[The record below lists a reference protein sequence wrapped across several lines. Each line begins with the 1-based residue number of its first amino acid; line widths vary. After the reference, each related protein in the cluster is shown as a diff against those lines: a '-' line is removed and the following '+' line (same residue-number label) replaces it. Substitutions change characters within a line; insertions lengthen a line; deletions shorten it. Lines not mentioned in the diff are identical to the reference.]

1 MTLKNLRLE
10 RGLTQRQFADKLGIY
25 VTTYN
30 RIERGKQ
37 RMTQH
42 MKLAMSAVLKV
53 DAEKITIK

>member
-10 RGLTQRQFADKLGIY
+10 RGLTQQQFADKLGIY